1 MFALF
6 VLDWPRGRGKDE
18 VADTAA
24 RNRPPRHFQQTG
36 PLTAAAAAAE
46 FSSSFAT
53 VAADH
58 PGASEDS
65 EAVPCGTYRRGGGSG
80 EEEVE
85 DGDIDGG
92 AVIVGIVVI
101 VTAFV
106 SSTSTNL

>member
-1 MFALF
+1 
-6 VLDWPRGRGKDE
+6 LDWPPGHGGEDE
-18 VADTAA
+18 AADTDTAAA

-36 PLTAAAAAAE
+36 PLTAVAAE